1 MPYKLRKAPK
11 RDLYWVVGADGSH
24 KSKEPLPKEQAEAQ
38 MRALYAAMGREGEKI
53 TGGMIDV
60 EEIRQFV
67 IDNYDEIKD
76 LAEHVYNNRAFYY
89 AMLRR
94 FGGWIRGKWEDVKR
108 FIRERMGRRGAGIT
122 IPKDK
127 FIKEHTNLLKVLK
140 KGNPAQLKAE
150 YKDQAKELSK
160 VMRGGGYFKDE
171 ARRIFAQK
179 TIGASLSPETRQ
191 RAENVLQRALI
202 NLKKF
207 GTSYSKDR
215 MSSDDIR
222 NTIAD
227 YTRRLY
233 DHARLFP
240 IHGYR
245 YVDQG
250 EVNRMRNWIHD
261 GEETL
266 QKRRDKTKILDELR
280 RQLAIL
286 VRSENPRIVPE
297 GSVDAISLEPIK
309 NGDMMYDLDKMYY
322 NPSPNFFR
330 SDGVDEWIKQ
340 QRARGE
346 PFINPISGIPVTDI
360 GKYIAQVG
368 PDRPST
374 FDFKTT
380 PKKTTLQKISGK
392 VAGLFS
398 SAPPPTQEAPARIAT
413 STPPEAEDAPL
424 LAERGAGRMR
434 GGGYFKDE
442 ARRIFTEETQGI
454 ALSPETLKLTK
465 NVLQRT
471 IAKLAKIGTTHKKE
485 MSDEEL
491 ENTIVRYRAEIA
503 NSQLTGTTESELT
516 ELRNW
521 VADAEQIRRKRVEKY
536 AILNA
541 FREQLRGLVTADS
554 VRPIP
559 EGSTDV
565 ITMEPIENGEKM
577 VDVDRMY
584 YNPDPNYFKVESMD
598 KWADTQRQMGLTPT
612 NPLTNIPYVDIERYT
627 AQVGPVPPTIS
638 FNFKTTP
645 KKTTLQK
652 LSGKVAGL
660 FRRAPP
666 AQEAPAQMQ
675 VRAPPEAEDAPL
687 VAEQGAGRR
696 RGGGAMPSRALL
708 QQIAKQSYESSPAP
722 KIDNLT
728 LVSATPTLKFYEAP
742 DNTIVVGIRGTNP
755 TDAQDLKADASIAV
769 GQLESSKRFKSDLAA
784 LQNFQSRYSPST
796 YDYYGV
802 GHSLGGAILDAF
814 LTNGFLKNGVSYNP
828 AVQPQNLRN
837 ADIKNERV
845 FAENDPL
852 YALAKPFLARA
863 PEVRKARQ
871 KKWWEKLVS
880 AIPYVNKAY
889 DLYSGHQLDNFEGGG
904 STDFKS
910 QLKAEGM
917 SPASYLKKA
926 RSKAKKEG
934 YDPKSLNFATDGVH
948 KLEITSADG
957 KVSRFGRVGYRDLIL
972 WLHSESPS
980 VASMHRE
987 RFHKSHSKMRG
998 AWKAN
1003 PYSPNNL
1010 ALRVLW

>member
-1 MPYKLRKAPK
+1 MYKLRKAPK
-11 RDLYWVVGADGSH
+11 RDLYWVIGADGAH

-67 IDNYDEIKD
+67 ADNYDEIKD
-76 LAEHVYNNRAFYY
+76 LAEHVYDNRGFYY

-94 FGGWIRGKWEDVKR
+94 FGGWVRGKWEDVKR

-122 IPKDK
+122 IPKGK

-150 YKDQAKELSK
+150 YKDQAEELSK
-160 VMRGGGYFKDE
+160 VMRGC
-171 ARRIFAQK
+171 
-179 TIGASLSPETRQ
+179 
-191 RAENVLQRALI
+191 
-202 NLKKF
+202 
-207 GTSYSKDR
+207 
-215 MSSDDIR
+215 
-222 NTIAD
+222 
-227 YTRRLY
+227 
-233 DHARLFP
+233 
-240 IHGYR
+240 
-245 YVDQG
+245 
-250 EVNRMRNWIHD
+250 
-261 GEETL
+261 
-266 QKRRDKTKILDELR
+266 
-280 RQLAIL
+280 
-286 VRSENPRIVPE
+286 
-297 GSVDAISLEPIK
+297 
-309 NGDMMYDLDKMYY
+309 
-322 NPSPNFFR
+322 
-330 SDGVDEWIKQ
+330 
-340 QRARGE
+340 
-346 PFINPISGIPVTDI
+346 
-360 GKYIAQVG
+360 
-368 PDRPST
+368 
-374 FDFKTT
+374 
-380 PKKTTLQKISGK
+380 
-392 VAGLFS
+392 
-398 SAPPPTQEAPARIAT
+398 
-413 STPPEAEDAPL
+413 
-424 LAERGAGRMR
+424 
-434 GGGYFKDE
+434 
-442 ARRIFTEETQGI
+442 
-454 ALSPETLKLTK
+454 
-465 NVLQRT
+465 
-471 IAKLAKIGTTHKKE
+471 
-485 MSDEEL
+485 
-491 ENTIVRYRAEIA
+491 
-503 NSQLTGTTESELT
+503 
-516 ELRNW
+516 
-521 VADAEQIRRKRVEKY
+521 
-536 AILNA
+536 
-541 FREQLRGLVTADS
+541 
-554 VRPIP
+554 
-559 EGSTDV
+559 
-565 ITMEPIENGEKM
+565 
-577 VDVDRMY
+577 
-584 YNPDPNYFKVESMD
+584 
-598 KWADTQRQMGLTPT
+598 
-612 NPLTNIPYVDIERYT
+612 
-627 AQVGPVPPTIS
+627 
-638 FNFKTTP
+638 
-645 KKTTLQK
+645 
-652 LSGKVAGL
+652 
-660 FRRAPP
+660 
-666 AQEAPAQMQ
+666 
-675 VRAPPEAEDAPL
+675 
-687 VAEQGAGRR
+687 
-696 RGGGAMPSRALL
+696 GAMPSRALL

-880 AIPYVNKAY
+880 AIPYVNKVY